1 MTWKM
6 TRANIGRCQESQ
18 KTIAI
23 NELGPSRLF
32 TMENFM
38 ENG

>member
-1 MTWKM
+1 MTD
-6 TRANIGRCQESQ
+6 ANIDRCQESQ

-23 NELGPSRLF
+23 NEFSTFKLF
-32 TMENFM
+32 TMQHFV

>member
-1 MTWKM
+1 MTG
-6 TRANIGRCQESQ
+6 ANIDKCQESQ

-23 NELGPSRLF
+23 NEFSTLKLL
-32 TMENFM
+32 TNQNFV